1 LDDVLCNEAYDE
13 LLTQEFNPEIEDFEE
28 CGGSDVE
35 GDTDCRPVQQGFF
48 IIIFD
53 AWFVFL
59 YVCSYASTYYSLL
72 D

>member
-35 GDTDCRPVQQGFF
+35 GDADCSPAQRGF
-48 IIIFD
+48 
-53 AWFVFL
+53 
-59 YVCSYASTYYSLL
+59 
-72 D
+72 